1 MEREIK
7 SKIPSQF
14 VNFIDGNRDIHY
26 KPNIDFA
33 KSINQQNLL
42 KETRIILSLI
52 YRDYICDVNKK
63 KELLERDAKEIQKQ
77 EELDRKKY
85 EINFEERK
93 SRYNQEKETENAGYL
108 VEVVKEKWYMKLVNK
123 IKEIFLKRR

>member
-26 KPNIDFA
+26 KPNIDFT

-52 YRDYICDVNKK
+52 YRDYICDKDKK
-63 KELLERDAKEIQKQ
+63 KELLEKDAKEIQKQ
-77 EELDRKKY
+77 EELNRKKY
-85 EINFEERK
+85 EIDFEARK
-93 SRYNQEKETENAGYL
+93 RKYNPVEETKDAGYL
-108 VEVVKEKWYMKLVNK
+108 VQVTEEKWYMRLINK
-123 IKEIFLKRR
+123 IKRFLFKHK

>member
-1 MEREIK
+1 MEKEIK

-26 KPNIDFA
+26 KPNIDFT
-33 KSINQQNLL
+33 KSINQQSLL

-93 SRYNQEKETENAGYL
+93 RRYNQEKETENAGYL
-108 VEVVKEKWYMKLVNK
+108 VEVVKEKWHMKLVNK